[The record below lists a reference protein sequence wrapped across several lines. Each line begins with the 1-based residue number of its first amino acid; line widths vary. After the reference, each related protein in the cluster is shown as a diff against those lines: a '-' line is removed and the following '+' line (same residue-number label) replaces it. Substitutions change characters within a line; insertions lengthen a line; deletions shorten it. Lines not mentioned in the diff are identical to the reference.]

1 MRGRRHLR
9 TVLSSLTAVTVA
21 CVGAASPVVSQA
33 QSPTP
38 QARNAA
44 PAVAGGPAWP
54 SLTSQQ
60 RAALA
65 PLQGEWHTI
74 DASRKAKWIEIA
86 GRYPKLPPAEQQRLQ
101 ARMAEWSRLS
111 PAERGQ
117 ARLHYQEAK
126 QLPAQERQAQW
137 QAYQALPEGERKALA
152 TRARPDTGPPVAV
165 RPGAKAPQPAG
176 DARSKQNIVGTPSLT
191 TPASKAVGPTVVQ
204 AAPGA
209 TTSLVTRQ
217 ATPPPHQ
224 QAGMPKIAATPGF
237 VDRTTLLPRRGPQGA
252 ATRAAGASQPKNP

>member
-1 MRGRRHLR
+1 MRGRGHLR
-9 TVLSSLTAVTVA
+9 NFLPSLIAVTVI
-21 CVGAASPVVSQA
+21 CVGAAVPIVSQA
-33 QSPTP
+33 QSPAP

-44 PAVAGGPAWP
+44 PVAAGGPAWQ
-54 SLTSQQ
+54 SLTPQQ
-60 RAALA
+60 RTALA

-117 ARLHYQEAK
+117 ARLHFQEAK
-126 QLPAQERQAQW
+126 QLPPQERQAQW

-152 TRARPDTGPPVAV
+152 TRGRPDAVPPMSA
-165 RPGAKAPQPAG
+165 RPGAKTAQPVG
-176 DARSKQNIVGTPSLT
+176 DARAKQNIVANPSQT
-191 TPASKAVGPTVVQ
+191 APASKAVGPTVVQ

-237 VDRTTLLPRRGPQGA
+237 VDRTTLLPKRGPQGA
-252 ATRAAGASQPKNP
+252 ATRAAGASQPRNP